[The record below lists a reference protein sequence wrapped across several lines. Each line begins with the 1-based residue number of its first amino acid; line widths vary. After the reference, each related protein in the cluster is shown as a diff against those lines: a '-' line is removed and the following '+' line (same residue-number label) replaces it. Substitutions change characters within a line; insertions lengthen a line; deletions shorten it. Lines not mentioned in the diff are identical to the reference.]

1 MKQNKQYKN
10 WWIDVLL
17 MTGYLFCFYLDLT
30 GIAGHQWLGAA
41 MGVLAV
47 IHLWLHKD
55 WVAAVTKK
63 LFARGYAR
71 NRWYYLLDL
80 LIVVGFIVILET
92 GLVISTWLKLT
103 ITNYVTWLD
112 VHTYASFVTLDLI
125 VVKVGMHWRWVVN
138 ITGRI
143 FSSNSKPLPV
153 VKHPANSSALVPVP
167 VPIKTQ
173 DHREVV
179 DRRRF
184 LAMMGVVSLGSI
196 LAASNVLSENA
207 LLVVKESGSSGGNDT
222 VSAAAESPT
231 STAASTSAQQAAVS
245 QESAAV
251 ANATAEPASAATLA
265 PTIEPTAQ
273 AVTSCSVRCPRGCS
287 FPGSCRRYIDQNAN
301 SLCDLGECL

>member
-1 MKQNKQYKN
+1 MKHNKQYKN
-10 WWIDVLL
+10 WWIDALL
-17 MTGYLFCFYLDLT
+17 MAGYLFCFYLDLT

-47 IHLWLHKD
+47 VHLWLHWD

-80 LIVVGFIVILET
+80 LIMVGFIVILET
-92 GLVISTWLKLT
+92 GLVISTWLDLVNF
-103 ITNYVTWLD
+103 NYAAWLD
-112 VHTYASFVTLDLI
+112 VHIYASFVTLGLI

-143 FSSNSKPLPV
+143 FGSNSKPLPV
-153 VKHPANSSALVPVP
+153 NQHPANSSAPVPVP
-167 VPIKTQ
+167 VPIKIQ
-173 DHREVV
+173 DNREVV
-179 DRRRF
+179 DRRHF

-196 LAASNVLSENA
+196 LAVSNVLSENA
-207 LLVVKESGSSGGNDT
+207 MVKESGSSGGNDT
-222 VSAAAESPT
+222 VSAAADSPT
-231 STAASTSAQQAAVS
+231 ATATSASAQPAAVS
-245 QESAAV
+245 QESAVV
-251 ANATAEPASAATLA
+251 ANATVEPASAATLA
-265 PTIEPTAQ
+265 PTVEPTAQ
-273 AVTSCSVRCPRGCS
+273 AITPCSVRCPRGCG